1 MSPHGAGI
9 LFFDELNMAPPAI
22 HSSTAILDRQV
33 GSYKVPDNWFIWS
46 AGNRKEDHAAVFDM
60 PAPLSNRFFH
70 LEITTGLDEF
80 KNYAIKN
87 EVDDRIIS
95 FLNFRPNLLH
105 KIDLYSF
112 SKTMGEM

>member
-1 MSPHGAGI
+1 
-9 LFFDELNMAPPAI
+9 
-22 HSSTAILDRQV
+22 
-33 GSYKVPDNWFIWS
+33 
-46 AGNRKEDHAAVFDM
+46 M

-105 KIDLYSF
+105 KIDRNSPAWPLQDN
-112 SKTMGEM
+112 G